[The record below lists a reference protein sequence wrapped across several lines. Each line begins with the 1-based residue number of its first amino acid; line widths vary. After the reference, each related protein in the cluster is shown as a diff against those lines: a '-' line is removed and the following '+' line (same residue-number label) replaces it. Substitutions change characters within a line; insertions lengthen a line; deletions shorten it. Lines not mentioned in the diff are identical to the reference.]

1 MKIETIAIH
10 GGYEPEETTK
20 SVAVPIYQTASYA
33 FDDTQHG
40 ADLFDLKVKGNIY
53 TRIMNPTTEVLENRV
68 AAMEGGVGGLAFSS
82 GMAAISAAIL
92 NITGNGDN
100 IVSTSS
106 LYGGTVSL
114 FKDTFPKM
122 GIETRFGDV
131 KNLKELENKIDS
143 RTKLI
148 FCESIGN
155 PAANVTDIGKISEL

>member
-68 AAMEGGVGGLAFSS
+68 AAMEKGIGGLAFAS

-92 NITGNGDN
+92 NITSNGDN

-114 FKDTFPKM
+114 FKDTFPRM
-122 GIETRFGDV
+122 VIETRFGDV
-131 KNLKELENKIDS
+131 KDLNGLESKIDS
-143 RTKLI
+143 KTKLI
-148 FCESIGN
+148 FLRIYW
-155 PAANVTDIGKISEL
+155 